1 MFNTSKAIETERDFP
16 HIVEIAVPQN
26 GLELRLSR
34 KILTFHSAHN
44 IRPRYGR
51 IRGHNNECY
60 FRWCFTDSAIA
71 DIFRRLFA
79 GERVTNKP

>member
-34 KILTFHSAHN
+34 KIVTFHSSHN

-51 IRGHNNECY
+51 IRVQNNQYY